1 MKYAI
6 VDNVRVEAQK
16 GLNGLCPICHEPLV
30 PRCGSKKINHWAHK
44 KSTHCDKWWESET
57 EWKTNTNY
65 FLSSSLKKLNSVAS
79 AIPRLSI

>member
-44 KSTHCDKWWESET
+44 KSAHCDKWWESET
-57 EWKTNTNY
+57 EWHRGGKIY
-65 FLSSSLKKLNSVAS
+65 FQKNGRKLFFQIV
-79 AIPRLSI
+79 